1 MVSIG
6 AHVYGGTFNSASVI
20 GGTYGNHYNDYLAVF
35 DTAKL
40 SKSQSLQ
47 WVAMKTQETET
58 RTVGTKIVLVVSY
71 IRIPL

>member
-35 DTAKL
+35 NTAKP
-40 SKSQSLQ
+40 SKGLQ
-47 WVAMKTQETET
+47 WKAMKTQEAET
-58 RTVGTKIVLVVSY
+58 TTVGTKIVLVVS
-71 IRIPL
+71 